1 MPNVMTQNKNAEI
14 VRRGYQAFNAA
25 DMKTLTEIFD
35 EKATWHT
42 PGKNPMSGDYKGR
55 DAILAHFARL
65 GQETGGTFRAELRH
79 LLADE
84 EGRVVGLNQ
93 DTAQRNGK
101 RLSVDTCV
109 VFEMKN
115 GKIISGRE
123 YVYDQHAADTF
134 FS

>member
-1 MPNVMTQNKNAEI
+1 MPNVMTQNKHAEI

-25 DMKTLTEIFD
+25 DMKTLTELFD

-93 DTAQRNGK
+93 DTALRNGK
-101 RLSVDTCV
+101 RLMLDSCV
-109 VFEMKN
+109 LFEMKN
-115 GKIISGRE
+115 GRIISGRE
-123 YVYDQHAADTF
+123 YVYDQHAADAF